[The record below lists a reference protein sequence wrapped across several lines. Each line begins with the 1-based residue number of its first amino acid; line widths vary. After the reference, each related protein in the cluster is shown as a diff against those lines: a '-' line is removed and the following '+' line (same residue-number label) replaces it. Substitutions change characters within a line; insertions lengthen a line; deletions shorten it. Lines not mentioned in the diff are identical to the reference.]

1 MLPFGPLC
9 RWLNLKIKLLIS
21 CLELFLKKKKKS
33 CLELFESLI
42 NLVQYFAAETSS
54 SRKPSISEINEQS
67 HPLQGQ
73 KKQYL
78 KIKYHP
84 LIPSLVN
91 EKNEPKISFLTFF
104 SSFHILGFV
113 CLLRWV
119 LSSNKFLVF
128 RTLYA
133 QGHEW
138 GLANKSDICLFCQ
151 CFIGLLC

>member
-1 MLPFGPLC
+1 MLPFGPSC
-9 RWLNLKIKLLIS
+9 SWLTSKIKLLI
-21 CLELFLKKKKKS
+21 S

-104 SSFHILGFV
+104 PSFHILGFV
-113 CLLRWV
+113 FLLRWV
-119 LSSNKFLVF
+119 LSSNKFLIF
-128 RTLYA
+128 RALYA
-133 QGHEW
+133 QGHGW
-138 GLANKSDICLFCQ
+138 GLANKSDILNKVNLSLFVCSVNA
-151 CFIGLLC
+151 L